1 MFLEP
6 YVKIIMLQK
15 TCSLCGSK
23 FDCTENETCWCFKE
37 TRIIENEIKY
47 DECICK
53 DAFHNNTEKNYW
65 EFTAYSQDPNF
76 INKLFRN

>member
-53 DAFHNNTEKNYW
+53 ECL
-65 EFTAYSQDPNF
+65 SQQYRK
-76 INKLFRN
+76 KLLGIYRILPRSKFYKQTL